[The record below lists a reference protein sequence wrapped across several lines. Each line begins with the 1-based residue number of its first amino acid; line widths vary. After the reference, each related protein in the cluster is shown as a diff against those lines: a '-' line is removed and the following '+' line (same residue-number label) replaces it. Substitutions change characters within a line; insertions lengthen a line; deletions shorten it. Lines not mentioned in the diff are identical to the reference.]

1 MDSQTFQQKLAEL
14 MSEISTLPRS
24 ERDKLQNLAE
34 QTQQR
39 HEQLKDTVGGLQES
53 LNHLRLSVK
62 YLVFDLEATRR
73 ENQYLRRILHHQSQQ
88 CDDQDDS
95 DDFIGPK
102 ETG

>member
-73 ENQYLRRILHHQSQQ
+73 ENQYLRRILEHQNQQ
-88 CDDQDDS
+88 LSEDDNGPDFNEPS
-95 DDFIGPK
+95 D
-102 ETG
+102 EQ